1 MRADSRQSCNKL
13 VKMHSSGDARA
24 EMWLPCR
31 LLYMRV
37 ACCWLL
43 HYAGNYTRKEPGGS
57 LRKLTEQQTDLNASQ
72 MQIRLA
78 RCVVIG
84 LQTAVITGH
93 EFYITAC
100 IYIPNSECMPD
111 LAQFM
116 HCPRTPFFSFCFNAC
131 ERWKW
136 YTRLIIYARLDPAEL
151 KAMLIFVSTKSTLL
165 NLRPVR

>member
-1 MRADSRQSCNKL
+1 
-13 VKMHSSGDARA
+13 
-24 EMWLPCR
+24 
-31 LLYMRV
+31 MRV

-84 LQTAVITGH
+84 LQTAVITGQ
-93 EFYITAC
+93 FYITARTEC
-100 IYIPNSECMPD
+100 GECMPD

-116 HCPRTPFFSFCFNAC
+116 HTLPSHSIFLCFNAC
-131 ERWKW
+131 ARDENDMH
-136 YTRLIIYARLDPAEL
+136 LIIYARFDPG
-151 KAMLIFVSTKSTLL
+151 KVKSYA
-165 NLRPVR
+165 NFAK